1 MNLNKD
7 IELHLMEKKDII
19 GGKFIIEYDEQR
31 KCLVLS
37 TSTNKTIEIGD
48 DGASV
53 RLSDQH
59 NNEIVMDEKGISL
72 SSGKDI
78 TLKAKG
84 NIILNAVKNAG
95 VTAKA
100 DVSIE
105 GLNVKVKANVGV
117 IVNGTA
123 SAELSASGQTVVKG
137 AMVMIN

>member
-1 MNLNKD
+1 
-7 IELHLMEKKDII
+7 MEKNDII

-37 TSTNKTIEIGD
+37 TPNNKTIEIGD
-48 DGASV
+48 DGASI

-59 NNEIVMDEKGISL
+59 NNEIVMDEKGISF

-84 NIILNAVKNAG
+84 NIALNATMNAG

-100 DVSIE
+100 DVSVE
-105 GLNVKVKANVGV
+105 GLNVKVNANVGATV
-117 IVNGTA
+117 KGTA
-123 SAELSASGQTVVKG
+123 TAELSASGQTVVKG